1 MKLIFAD
8 SSGWLGLVN
17 TTDSFHEKATR
28 IYDSKYAEGCNFIT
42 HQGILLEVGNSLSGL
57 RFRQSAVG
65 LKNKLE
71 KSHRVEVRQLDDE
84 LYEAGWQLYAE
95 RTDKNWGIVE
105 CISFVLMERLNISEA
120 LTADKHFEQAGFI
133 KLL

>member
-42 HQGILLEVGNSLSGL
+42 HQGILLEVGNSLSSL

>member
-17 TTDSFHEKATR
+17 TTDSVHQKATQ
-28 IYDSKYAEGCNFIT
+28 IYDSKYAEGYNFIT

-57 RFRQSAVG
+57 RLRQSAVG

-71 KSHRVEVRQLDDE
+71 KSQRVEIRQLDNE
-84 LYEAGWQLYAE
+84 LYKAGWKLYAE
-95 RTDKNWGIVE
+95 RTDKNWGIVD
-105 CISFVLMERLNISEA
+105 CISFVLMERLNIREA
-120 LTADKHFEQAGFI
+120 FTADRHFEQAGYI